1 VSFRAVLGGLP
12 PGSEG
17 WDFESPPRT
26 PLSARPGPEA
36 GRVVPVSLVGP
47 ELAALALGGSN
58 EVISLA
64 IRVNRGVDGW
74 GGIKLAAGM
83 LARAISYW
91 VASLSSVAGRA
102 TLKVTMQV
110 NGGEG

>member
-1 VSFRAVLGGLP
+1 VP
-12 PGSEG
+12 
-17 WDFESPPRT
+17 
-26 PLSARPGPEA
+26 RPGPEA

-74 GGIKLAAGM
+74 GGIKVAAGM